1 MKKRLKKILKWTGI
15 SLFTLIVLLI
25 LIPIIFKDQ
34 IKEMVV
40 DEVNKNLNA
49 ELHVG
54 DFELTFFSTF
64 PNMTVQLHDT
74 KLTGK
79 KEFKGVEL
87 VSMKKMTAHVGFWSV
102 VFGDKVEI
110 DEIHIKKPI
119 IDIRILENGKA
130 NYDIVKSDEE
140 KTKEELEEPSNFEL
154 SLKEYSITDGKI
166 KYDDK
171 LYDMYMKLDNIQHT
185 GKGDLTAET
194 FDFETSTEI
203 DKVTYRMYGVNYLT
217 EVKTDAK
224 VNLLMEMKENLM
236 KFTLKENTFK
246 LNKVTCSLDGFY
258 AMHNGYDDMN
268 LKLNASKTSFKDF
281 LSLIPAF
288 YRTGYESMVSSG
300 SLSLNGIV
308 KGKMDDSN
316 MPGWNFGMKV
326 SYGSVKYAGLPGK
339 ISNIQIDAGSEF
351 PGGADLNKMTVD
363 MPKFQANL
371 GENTID
377 ANLFM
382 SNLEV
387 DPRIKSGI
395 HSHVNLATIKDFIPM
410 PSGESLT
417 GILDANVDLDG
428 ALSSLENEE
437 YDKFKAE
444 GVLELSDMIY
454 ASKSMNEDALI
465 NHMKF
470 TFSPQELQLNE
481 LNAKMG
487 KSDFQMDGIIDEYL
501 NYALGKEEV
510 DRQPNLLKGSLNFS
524 SNHMDLD
531 ELMNVYPE
539 GEATETAETS
549 SESSEATEPT
559 LVPAG
564 IDFAINTKITEAKYN
579 GITAKNVSGMTGIK
593 DEVATLKDF
602 SLNAM
607 GGKIGF
613 DGSYDT
619 RDHDNPKFDFSYT
632 LQDIDIQELATNFIT
647 IEKLAPITKY
657 AKGRISSNLSMN
669 SDLDNNL
676 MPVLNSITSKGDV
689 RSNSIALSGVP
700 LLEKIEKVTK
710 LKNISN
716 KTVENFKTFFTV
728 TDGKVE
734 LTPFNTKLGK
744 IPTKISGYTTL
755 EKDMNY
761 KFEMDI
767 PKDQIPAVIINEVEK
782 GLTMVNGLH
791 PDIKVGD
798 LPPTIKA
805 NVFAKGDPRDP
816 KITTDLTD
824 QVKAAVK
831 DQMGNLVDDVIDT
844 VKDSVQTIIDDKTD
858 EIKED
863 IEAKKQEILDA
874 AQKKADQVK
883 AEGKRAADAVRA
895 EAKKQGEALV
905 KEAGSNPVK
914 KRIAEASAKK
924 LEEAAEKK
932 AQGIE
937 AEANKKADDIMRK
950 AREEANRL

>member
-1 MKKRLKKILKWTGI
+1 MKRRLKKILKWTGI
-15 SLFTLIVLLI
+15 TLLLLIIALI

-49 ELHVG
+49 ELKVG
-54 DFELTFFSTF
+54 DFDLTFFSTF

-87 VSMKKMTAHVGFWSV
+87 ISMEKMTAHVGFWSV
-102 VFGDKVEI
+102 VFGDKIEI
-110 DEIHIKKPI
+110 DEIHIEKPI
-119 IDIRILENGKA
+119 IDIRILEDGKA
-130 NYDIVKSDEE
+130 NYDIVKPDEE
-140 KTKEELEEPSNFEL
+140 KTKEELEEPSSFEL

-171 LYDMYMKLDNIQHT
+171 LYDMYMNLDNIQHT
-185 GKGDLTAET
+185 GKGDLTAEV
-194 FDFETSTEI
+194 FDFETSTQIE
-203 DKVTYRMYGVNYLT
+203 KVTYRMYGMNYLT
-217 EVKTDAK
+217 EVNTDAK
-224 VNLLMEMKENLM
+224 VNLLMEMKEDLM
-236 KFTLKENTFK
+236 KFTLKDNTFK
-246 LNKVTCSLDGFY
+246 LNKVTCSLDGYY

-288 YRTGYESMVSSG
+288 YRTGYESMISSG
-300 SLSLNGIV
+300 NLSLNGVV
-308 KGKMDDSN
+308 KGKMDDTN
-316 MPGWNFGMKV
+316 MPGWDFGMKV
-326 SYGSVKYAGLPGK
+326 SGGSVKYAGLPGK
-339 ISNIQIDAGSEF
+339 ISNIQIDAGSKF
-351 PGGADLNKMTVD
+351 PGGSDFNKMTVD
-363 MPKFQANL
+363 MPKFHANL

-395 HSHVNLATIKDFIPM
+395 HSHVNLATIKNFVPM
-410 PSGESLT
+410 PSGESLS

-444 GVLELSDMIY
+444 GVLELSNMIY
-454 ASKSMNEDALI
+454 ASESMNEDALI
-465 NHMKF
+465 SRMKF
-470 TFSPQELQLNE
+470 TFSPQALQLNE
-481 LNAKMG
+481 LDAKMG

-501 NYALGKEEV
+501 AYALGSAEV
-510 DRQPNLLKGSLNFS
+510 DGQPNLLKGSLNFS
-524 SNHMDLD
+524 SNFMDLD

-539 GEATETAETS
+539 GEATEIAETS
-549 SESSEATEPT
+549 SESTEGTEPT

-564 IDFAINTKITEAKYN
+564 IDFALNTKITEAKYN

-607 GGKIGF
+607 GGTIGLA
-613 DGSYDT
+613 GNYDT
-619 RDHDNPKFDFSYT
+619 RDHNNPKFDFSYT
-632 LQDIDIQELATNFIT
+632 LQNIDIQELATNFIT

-657 AKGRISSNLSMN
+657 AQGRISSNLSMN

-676 MPVLNSITSKGDV
+676 MPILKSITSNGNIQ
-689 RSNSIALSGVP
+689 SNSIALTGVP

-728 TDGKVE
+728 SDGKVE

-767 PKDQIPAVIINEVEK
+767 PKDEIPAVILNEVEK
-782 GLTMVNGLH
+782 GLTMLNGLH
-791 PDIKVGD
+791 PDLKVGD
-798 LPPTIKA
+798 LPPSIKA
-805 NVFAKGDPRDP
+805 NVFAKGDPKNP
-816 KITTDLTD
+816 TITTDLTD

-831 DQMGNLVDDVIDT
+831 DKMGNLVDDAVNT
-844 VKDSVQTIIDDKTD
+844 VKDSVQTIIDDKKED
-858 EIKED
+858 IKED
-863 IEAKKQEILDA
+863 IEAKKKELLDA

-883 AEGKRAADAVRA
+883 AEGKKAGDAIRA
-895 EAKKQGEALV
+895 EAKKQGDALI
-905 KEAGSNPVK
+905 KEAGNNPVK
-914 KRIAEASAKK
+914 KKLAEASAKK
-924 LEEAAEKK
+924 LQDAAEKK
-932 AQGIE
+932 AQGVE

-950 AREEANRL
+950 AREEADRL